1 MARTNV
7 LVTLCIATLLL
18 LGGGPALAT
27 ATQPA
32 VGTIVRDL
40 HGARVGTVRSFEH
53 DATGTATDV
62 VIALG
67 RIRGGGERYVVVP
80 WQHLEPARAELIFRG
95 TREHLVDA
103 PRHSGSP
110 PR

>member
-1 MARTNV
+1 MVRTKV
-7 LVTLCIATLLL
+7 LVTLCIATLL
-18 LGGGPALAT
+18 GGGPALAT
-27 ATQPA
+27 APQPA
-32 VGTIVRDL
+32 VGTIVRDV
-40 HGARVGTVRSFEH
+40 HGARVGTVHSFEH
-53 DATGTATDV
+53 DAAGTATDV

-80 WQHLEPARAELIFRG
+80 WQHLEPARGELVFRG
-95 TREHLVDA
+95 AREHLVDA